1 MRLTFLILILF
12 VHFSAISQFGP
23 GGVGNVTN
31 NGLWLKASNYY
42 GTSGDPVAVWKDTS
56 GNNNDAIQLITS
68 QQPVYYST
76 SSLNNQPIIRLDG
89 SNDQMQ
95 VADADILDNSSG
107 LTFFAVIRGSNIDG
121 TPRGILGKRR
131 DFNTSTNYSYTWFFH
146 TGRSLFT
153 DIETQNNRFSTAATY
168 SSGTNYILSLRYDGT
183 SPSSSRVRVYTGET
197 LSATGT
203 EASATI
209 GNSNQPLTIGALNKD
224 YSSYLGADYAEI
236 IQYNFA
242 VNTAQRIII
251 NNYLSAQYN
260 ISLSANN
267 VYINDEVANGNYD
280 HEVAG
285 IGRVDASNIH
295 NDAQGSS
302 EPRFLNPT
310 DLNDGEFMLWGH
322 DNATGNEYSDIPAGI
337 EGRMNRVWRIS
348 ERNTS
353 GSSVDVG
360 TVDLRW
366 DLSKGTPATAAHLRL
381 LIDTDNDGSFND
393 ETPISGA
400 TSLGGNRFEFT
411 GVSIIRD
418 SLRFTLASIDTANTP
433 LPVTWLKFYGEFT
446 GYHNLLKWTTISEI
460 NNDFFSIEKSKDGN
474 SWEEIGIVS
483 GHGNSTERINYQFT
497 DFYPNYGENYYRLK
511 QVDFNGKKDY
521 SEVII
526 VNSSFNSI
534 SSIYPNPANS
544 SVTINTEA
552 IGIIT
557 LLDALGR
564 KIEVPSTISSNKIV
578 LNTSLLKEGL
588 YFIRTVEKRSGKTTT
603 TKILIQH

>member
-1 MRLTFLILILF
+1 MRLSTLSLMIVFYLNTFG
-12 VHFSAISQFGP
+12 QTGP

-31 NGLWLKASNYY
+31 NGLWLKASN
-42 GTSGDPVAVWKDTS
+42 
-56 GNNNDAIQLITS
+56 NNDAIQLVAS
-68 QQPVYYST
+68 QQPTYFST
-76 SSLNNQPIIRLDG
+76 SLLNNQPIIRLDG

-95 VADADILDNSSG
+95 IADADILDNSAG

-146 TGRSLFT
+146 SGRSLFT

-183 SPSSSRVRVYTGET
+183 SPSSSRVRVYTEET

-209 GNSNQPLTIGALNKD
+209 GNSNQPLTLGALNKD
-224 YSSYLGADYAEI
+224 YSSYLGADYAEV

-260 ISLSANN
+260 ISLSSNDL
-267 VYINDEVANGNYD
+267 YINDNPSNGNYD
-280 HEVAG
+280 YEVAG
-285 IGRVDASNIH
+285 IGRIDASNIH
-295 NDAQGSS
+295 SDAQGSS
-302 EPRFLNPT
+302 APRFLNPT

-322 DNATGNEYSDIPAGI
+322 NNATGNEYSDIPAGI

-381 LIDTDNDGSFND
+381 LIDTDNDGAFSD

-400 TSLGGNRFEFT
+400 TSLGGNQFEFS
-411 GVSIIRD
+411 GVSLIRD

-433 LPVTWLKFYGEFT
+433 LPVTWLNFYGEYT
-446 GYHNLLKWTTISEI
+446 GYHNVLKWATLSEI
-460 NNDFFSIEKSKDGN
+460 NNNFFS
-474 SWEEIGIVS
+474 
-483 GHGNSTERINYQFT
+483 
-497 DFYPNYGENYYRLK
+497 
-511 QVDFNGKKDY
+511 
-521 SEVII
+521 II
-526 VNSSFNSI
+526 VNSFRNFSSI
-534 SSIYPNPANS
+534 IYPNPANG

-552 IGIIT
+552 IETIT
-557 LLDALGR
+557 LLDGLGR
-564 KIEVPSTISSNKIV
+564 TIEVPSIITSNGIE
-578 LNTSLLKEGL
+578 LNTSLLKHGL
-588 YFIRTVEKRSGKTTT
+588 YFIRTVEKISGKTAF

>member
-42 GTSGDPVAVWKDTS
+42 GTSGDPVAVWNDTS

-95 VADADILDNSSG
+95 VADADILDNSAG

-209 GNSNQPLTIGALNKD
+209 GNSNQPLTLGALNKD
-224 YSSYLGADYAEI
+224 YSSYLGADYAEV

-280 HEVAG
+280 YEVAG

-295 NDAQGSS
+295 SDAQGSS
-302 EPRFLNPT
+302 APRFLNPT

-381 LIDTDNDGSFND
+381 LIDTDNDGLFSD

-400 TSLGGNRFEFT
+400 TSLGGNQFEFS
-411 GVSIIRD
+411 GVSLIRD

-433 LPVTWLKFYGEFT
+433 LPVTWLNFYGEFT

-474 SWEEIGIVS
+474 SWEKIGIVS

-497 DFYPNYGENYYRLK
+497 DFSPNYGENYYRLK
-511 QVDFNGKKDY
+511 QVDFDGKKDY

-552 IGIIT
+552 IEIIT

-588 YFIRTVEKRSGKTTT
+588 YFIRTVEKISGKTTT